1 MKIIYF
7 LSLIIFLSVS
17 VSCFSQNVGIGT
29 TTPSVKFHVVNGTTG
44 PMGHPYETAVIESNN
59 DHKFGVYTTS
69 TNTQSDGSSIILG
82 YSNFK
87 TQNLIYP
94 GFEIQHGMYPDQN
107 SHYLRFNGLER
118 NDAGGITS
126 GSYTNVVVMDNNGH
140 VGINLGKANP
150 PPYLTAN
157 LHVKGTVRFQGL
169 PTGGGNYLVVDGNG
183 NVFQS
188 SNAINTSPAVN
199 QTTVDDI
206 NSLRNEVADLKD
218 QVNQLLQILKQ
229 KNISVTEK

>member
-1 MKIIYF
+1 MKLFYVAFPTAFF
-7 LSLIIFLSVS
+7 LMSY
-17 VSCFSQNVGIGT
+17 SCFSQNVGIGT
-29 TTPSVKFHVVNGTTG
+29 EDPLVKFHVVNGTVG

-69 TNTQSDGSSIILG
+69 MNTQSDGSSIILG

-126 GSYTNVVVMDNNGH
+126 GSYTNVLVMDNNGH
-140 VGINLGKANP
+140 VGINLGKVNP

-188 SNAINTSPAVN
+188 SNGINNSPAGN
-199 QTTVDDI
+199 QTMIDEI
-206 NSLRNEVADLKD
+206 NYLKDEVATLKSQVD
-218 QVNQLLQILKQ
+218 QLMQLLKQ
-229 KNISVTEK
+229 KNISVTEN